1 MDRAGMATWS
11 KEAIKVVQ
19 TYEGYWWAAG
29 SSDQT
34 AGRLEVGEE
43 RIELKLNGR
52 LGPLTGFEG
61 TEYAVVHGLSGS
73 RQISLRQAWETSSTF
88 GTGLPTQEFLIGA
101 VWLDAHVDAFRITGL
116 SLQLEHLAEWF
127 ELAEPRRTSAPGERG
142 AVTAAHVPRDSLR
155 ADLVSARI
163 TLQAAH
169 ISATTPG
176 SLTLSSTATF
186 DAELPEPR
194 SYDEADRDV
203 IRPLLNL
210 IALATT
216 RAPAIVELAVTV
228 PAEALAEASR
238 SRGAR
243 EVQVLASWLVHV
255 GSDPRSLLPGELVFH
270 ARDVAADFADAMGSW
285 LRAHETIG
293 TACDLYFGN
302 LVAPPRF
309 LETKFIVHCQA
320 AEALHAQRF
329 PNQRMSREDHE
340 LRMRRVLDA
349 LATDDQV
356 WVGAAIR
363 SSNQK
368 SLRDRVAELTRS
380 APASVQ
386 EVIGDV
392 EVFAERVARRRND
405 VTHGASLG
413 GSVDELLTLNE
424 KLRLL
429 LHSHFM
435 RELGLSVDAVD
446 ALIAG
451 SRLLR
456 SARHFASE
464 WTKASAPEQ
473 RPAADS

>member
-1 MDRAGMATWS
+1 M
-11 KEAIKVVQ
+11 VQ
-19 TYEGYWWAAG
+19 TYEGYWWPAG
-29 SSDQT
+29 SADQT

-52 LGPLTGFEG
+52 FGPLTGFEG
-61 TEYAVVHGLSGS
+61 TEYSVVHGLSGS
-73 RQISLRQAWETSSTF
+73 QQITLRQAWENSSTF
-88 GTGLPTQEFLIGA
+88 GTGLPTQEFLIGS
-101 VWLDAHVDAFRITGL
+101 VWLGAHVDVFTIIGL

-127 ELAEPRRTSAPGERG
+127 ELAGPRRTSAAAERG
-142 AVTAAHVPRDSLR
+142 AVTAAHVSRDPLR
-155 ADLVSARI
+155 ADLVNARI

-169 ISATTPG
+169 IAATTPG
-176 SLTLSSTATF
+176 SLTLSSTAAF

-194 SYDEADRDV
+194 SYDDVDRDV

-210 IALATT
+210 VALATT

-228 PAEALAEASR
+228 PAEALAQTSR

-243 EVQVLASWLVHV
+243 EVRVLASWLVRV
-255 GSDPRSLLPGELVFH
+255 GSDARSLLPGELVFH
-270 ARDVAADFADAMGSW
+270 ARDVAPDFAGAMGAW
-285 LRAHETIG
+285 LRAHETLG

-309 LETKFIVHCQA
+309 LETRFIVHCQA

-329 PNQRMSREDHE
+329 PNLRMTREDHE
-340 LRMRRVLDA
+340 RRMKRVLDA
-349 LATDDQV
+349 LTPDDQA
-356 WVGAAIR
+356 WVGLAIR

-368 SLRDRVAELTRS
+368 SLRDRVAELARN

-386 EVIGDV
+386 EIIGDV
-392 EVFAERVARRRND
+392 DVFAERVVRRRND

-413 GSVDELLTLNE
+413 GAVDELLALNE

-429 LHSHFM
+429 LHAHFM
-435 RELGLSVDAVD
+435 RELGLNVDAVD

-451 SRLLR
+451 SRIIR
-456 SARHFASE
+456 SARHFAAA
-464 WTKASAPEQ
+464 WTKASV
-473 RPAADS
+473 SSFT